1 MSVIIPTPV
10 RDYLVSLRRLPH
22 PELEV
27 VAREGLAQ
35 GIPIVDPQTGAML
48 HTMVRAAG
56 ARRVLE
62 IGTAIGYSALW
73 IATALPADGQLIT
86 LERDAARAAAA
97 REHFARA
104 GVAER
109 VAVMV
114 GDAARSLHKIAGPF
128 DVIFQD
134 GDKAQ
139 YEPMLDRLTELLRP
153 AGVLVT
159 DNILWSGEVVPGF
172 VDSPQKNPED
182 TKAIASYNQR
192 LASHAHLDTTFL
204 SIGDGV
210 GISIKL
216 DR

>member
-1 MSVIIPTPV
+1 MSVIVPMPI

-134 GDKAQ
+134 
-139 YEPMLDRLTELLRP
+139 
-153 AGVLVT
+153 
-159 DNILWSGEVVPGF
+159 
-172 VDSPQKNPED
+172 
-182 TKAIASYNQR
+182 
-192 LASHAHLDTTFL
+192 
-204 SIGDGV
+204 
-210 GISIKL
+210 
-216 DR
+216 

>member
-1 MSVIIPTPV
+1 MSVIVPMPI

-153 AGVLVT
+153 AGMLVT

-192 LASHAHLDTTFL
+192 LASHAHLDTTLL

-210 GISIKL
+210 AISIKL